1 MSAGQHESHC
11 RDGDDGS
18 RGHQYLFQPEHPCV
32 LGGTKVVA
40 DGRLQ
45 GIHHTKEHGTDKGVN
60 VHDNGKSGDSHCTR
74 KSQQHRIHDN
84 HGDRCRNI

>member
-45 GIHHTKEHGTDKGVN
+45 GIHHTKEHGTDKGCAA
-60 VHDNGKSGDSHCTR
+60 G
-74 KSQQHRIHDN
+74 RIIPRP
-84 HGDRCRNI
+84 GEMVPGGGCGWVSCGTYGGFG